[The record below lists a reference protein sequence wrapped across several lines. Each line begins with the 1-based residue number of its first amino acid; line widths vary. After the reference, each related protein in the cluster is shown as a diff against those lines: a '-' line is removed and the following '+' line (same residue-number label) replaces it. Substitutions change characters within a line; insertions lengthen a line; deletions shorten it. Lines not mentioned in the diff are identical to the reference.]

1 VPGKRNKF
9 SAIVLDTNVL
19 VSGILNPSGNPAFLL
34 NKIIQMEIQ
43 LALDSRIFH
52 EYEIVLKRDKF
63 ALDATHVE
71 IVLNYLKEISL
82 WVSPRPS
89 RANLV
94 DEGDRP
100 FMEVALTCQI
110 PLVTGNIKHF
120 QNIPQL
126 QVFTPSEF
134 INKL

>member
-34 NKIIQMEIQ
+34 NKIIQKEIQ
-43 LALDSRIFH
+43 LALDARIFH
-52 EYEIVLKRDKF
+52 EYEIVLKREKF
-63 ALDATHVE
+63 ALDATQVE

-82 WVSPRPS
+82 WVSPLPS
-89 RANLV
+89 RVKLA

-120 QNIPQL
+120 HNIPQL